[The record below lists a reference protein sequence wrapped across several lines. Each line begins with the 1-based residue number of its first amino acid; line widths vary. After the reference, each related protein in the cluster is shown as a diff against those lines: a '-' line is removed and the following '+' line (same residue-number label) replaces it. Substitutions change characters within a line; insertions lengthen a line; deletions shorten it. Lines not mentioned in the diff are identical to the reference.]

1 MKAKSLKKH
10 LRNNYLKL
18 QSVLS
23 SGELVELGRIYKNDK
38 VNEYHS
44 FSGKSYM
51 DIYSMYFG
59 PIKDAKIT
67 MLEIGIRDG
76 SSLRI
81 FRDYFKNGEILGLDI
96 DPGTAFKEHRITSYI
111 GSQSSPDIIK
121 KIFEDNPLINIVLD
135 DGSHVNKLTIA
146 SFKLIFERLPKGSIY
161 IIEDLACSYLE
172 DSLEE
177 GIKIGHWPGMHLNDP
192 STKMVNRRS
201 DMNDFFLKLIK
212 DMDER
217 KGEVEYV
224 HFWSQLC
231 VIKKID

>member
-1 MKAKSLKKH
+1 MKPKSIKKYLKY
-10 LRNNYLKL
+10 NYLKL
-18 QSVLS
+18 KGALS
-23 SGELVELGRIYKNDK
+23 SGELQELGKIYNNDK

-44 FSGKSYM
+44 FSGKTYM
-51 DIYSMYFG
+51 DIYSMYFN
-59 PIKDAKIT
+59 PVKDSNIT

-81 FRDYFKNGEILGLDI
+81 FRDYFKKGKILGLDI
-96 DPGTAFKEHRITSYI
+96 DPRTAFKENRIVTYI
-111 GSQSSPDIIK
+111 GSQSSPEIIN
-121 KIFEDNPLINIVLD
+121 KIFEENPQINIVLD
-135 DGSHVNKLTIA
+135 DGSHVNELTIA

-161 IIEDLACSYLE
+161 IIEDLSCSYLE

-177 GIKIGHWPGMHLNDP
+177 GIKIGHWPGMHLND
-192 STKMVNRRS
+192 STVKMVNRRS
-201 DMNDFFLKLIK
+201 DMNGFFLKLIEE
-212 DMDER
+212 MDAR